1 MAETC
6 AGKKTGK
13 NRKLIR
19 KEGKEAEKKK
29 HSKNNEEKRGNWI
42 ERNDTKRKR

>member
-19 KEGKEAEKKK
+19 KEGKE
-29 HSKNNEEKRGNWI
+29 EEKRSI
-42 ERNDTKRKR
+42 AKITKKREETG